1 MKMKATSTWKRHQF
15 CGGASVFGTQCYI
28 DEITEFVHCSC
39 NKQDLK
45 GLDWTIVFYL
55 FKIVSNEKTH
65 LVDRYNIDKNNRS
78 QEQVWQDLAN
88 RFNIHMNFVT
98 EDDVMNG
105 VQLKN
110 FLLLTCGK
118 LHIRILL

>member
-1 MKMKATSTWKRHQF
+1 M
-15 CGGASVFGTQCYI
+15 
-28 DEITEFVHCSC
+28 
-39 NKQDLK
+39 
-45 GLDWTIVFYL
+45 
-55 FKIVSNEKTH
+55 VSNEKTH